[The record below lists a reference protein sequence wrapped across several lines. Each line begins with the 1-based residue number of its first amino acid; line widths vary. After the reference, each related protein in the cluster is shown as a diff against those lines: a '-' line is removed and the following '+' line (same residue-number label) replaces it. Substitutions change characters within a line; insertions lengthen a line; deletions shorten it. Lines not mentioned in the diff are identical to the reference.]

1 MAQVIA
7 LYPALR
13 KNLIIA
19 KREQDNSL
27 NMAVLTDAA
36 GHKVAQKLYHQYISS
51 EDYSKLPAFVQGL
64 DALLAR
70 FGAGQQAGSDDEADE
85 SVDAAPAKPN
95 KNGNGNNNGKNNAED
110 GRDKF

>member
-1 MAQVIA
+1 MQ
-7 LYPALR
+7 LYPVLR

-19 KREQDNSL
+19 KREHDSSL

-36 GHKVAQKLYHQYISS
+36 GHKVAQKLYHQYISDS
-51 EDYSKLPAFVQGL
+51 NYASLPAFVQGL

-70 FGAGQQAGSDDEADE
+70 FGAGQQQGSDDEEDE
-85 SVDAAPAKPN
+85 SADAPPAKPN
-95 KNGNGNNNGKNNAED
+95 KNGNGNGNANNGDD